1 MKCAG
6 GGGGGGL
13 IYEYMT
19 LPLPALKGALIE
31 MGGGGG
37 AKNLYSMTITKQF
50 GNVFVTINVP
60 IL

>member
-1 MKCAG
+1 
-6 GGGGGGL
+6 
-13 IYEYMT
+13 MT

-31 MGGGGG
+31 MGGGGGG